1 MVLILLLLLT
11 NFKLN
16 TKVMMMVLLVKNPLL
31 KYGLIIQ
38 KVLIRLFTLVVGA
51 QPLIKVVLMFVLLM
65 QFGLKLKVCVNQQVF
80 LLLPLQKEEMF

>member
-38 KVLIRLFTLVVGA
+38 KVLIRLFTLVLGA

-80 LLLPLQKEEMF
+80 LLLLLQKEEMF

>member
-16 TKVMMMVLLVKNPLL
+16 TKDMMMVLLVKNPLL

-38 KVLIRLFTLVVGA
+38 KVLIRLFTLVLGA
-51 QPLIKVVLMFVLLM
+51 QQLIKVVLMFVLLM
-65 QFGLKLKVCVNQQVF
+65 QFGLKLMVCVNQQVF
-80 LLLPLQKEEMF
+80 LLLPLQREEMF

>member
-1 MVLILLLLLT
+1 MVLIPLLLLT

-38 KVLIRLFTLVVGA
+38 KVLIRLFTLVLGA

>member
-38 KVLIRLFTLVVGA
+38 KVLIRLFTLVLGA